1 MSLKDKTQ
9 SLFAEKFGYPA
20 THVIQAP
27 GRVNLIGEHT
37 DYNDGFVLPCAI
49 DYQTVI
55 SCAKRDDRH
64 VRVIAADYG
73 NEIDEFSLDAP
84 IVTHDSQQ
92 WSNYVRGVV
101 KHLQK
106 RNKNFGGA
114 DLVIS
119 GNVPQGAG
127 LSSSASLE
135 VAVGTVFQQLY
146 HLPLDG
152 AQIAL
157 NGQEAENQFV
167 GCNCGIMDQLISA
180 LGKRNKNFGGADL
193 VISGNVPQ
201 GAGLSSSASLEV
213 AVGTV
218 FQQLYH
224 LPLDG
229 AQIALNGQEAEN
241 QFVGCNCGIMDQ
253 LISALGKKEHALLI
267 DCRSLGTKAVPL
279 PKGAAVVII
288 NSNFKRTL
296 VGSEYNTRREQCET
310 GARFFQQPA
319 LRDVS
324 LDEFNKVAHELDPVV
339 TKRVRHILT
348 ENARTVEAASALA
361 KGDLKRM
368 GELMAESHASMRDDF
383 EITVPQIDTL
393 VEIVKA
399 TIGDKGGV
407 RMTGGGFGG
416 CVVALVPE
424 ELVPAIQDAV
434 AKQYEA
440 KTGIKETFYVCKA
453 SQGAGQC

>member
-1 MSLKDKTQ
+1 MSLKDKTS
-9 SLFAEKFGYPA
+9 SLFAEQFGYPA
-20 THVIQAP
+20 SHVIQAP

-55 SCAKRDDRH
+55 ACAARDDRQ
-64 VRVIAADYG
+64 VRVIAADYD
-73 NEIDEFSLDAP
+73 NERDEFSLDAP
-84 IVTHDSQQ
+84 ILSVEQQ

-106 RNKNFGGA
+106 RDASFGGA

-135 VAVGTVFQQLY
+135 VAVGKVFQQLY

-152 AQIAL
+152 AQL
-157 NGQEAENQFV
+157 
-167 GCNCGIMDQLISA
+167 
-180 LGKRNKNFGGADL
+180 
-193 VISGNVPQ
+193 
-201 GAGLSSSASLEV
+201 
-213 AVGTV
+213 
-218 FQQLYH
+218 
-224 LPLDG
+224 
-229 AQIALNGQEAEN
+229 ALNGQEAEN

-253 LISALGKKEHALLI
+253 LISALGKKDHALLI
-267 DCRSLGTKAVPL
+267 DCRSLGTKAVPM
-279 PKGAAVVII
+279 PQGVAVVII

-310 GARFFQQPA
+310 GARFFQQKA

-324 LDEFNKVAHELDPVV
+324 LDEFNRVAHELDPVV
-339 TKRVRHILT
+339 AKRVRHVLT
-348 ENARTVEAASALA
+348 ENARTQQAAEALA
-361 KGDLKRM
+361 QGDLKRM
-368 GELMAESHASMRDDF
+368 GELMAQSHASMRDDF

-393 VEIVKA
+393 VDIVKA

-424 ELVPAIQDAV
+424 SLVPTVKQAV
-434 AKQYEA
+434 AQHYEA
-440 KTGIKETFYVCKA
+440 KTGIKETFYVCKP

>member
-1 MSLKDKTQ
+1 MSLKEKTQ

-20 THVIQAP
+20 THTFQAP

-55 SCAKRDDRH
+55 SAAPRTDRT
-64 VRVIAADYG
+64 VRVIAADYD
-73 NEIDEFSLDAP
+73 NQSDEFSLDAP
-84 IVTHDSQQ
+84 ILAHDSQQ

-101 KHLQK
+101 KHL
-106 RNKNFGGA
+106 
-114 DLVIS
+114 
-119 GNVPQGAG
+119 
-127 LSSSASLE
+127 
-135 VAVGTVFQQLY
+135 
-146 HLPLDG
+146 
-152 AQIAL
+152 L
-157 NGQEAENQFV
+157 NR
-167 GCNCGIMDQLISA
+167 DKS
-180 LGKRNKNFGGADL
+180 FGGADL

-253 LISALGKKEHALLI
+253 LISALGKKDHALLL
-267 DCRSLGTKAVPL
+267 DCRTLGTRAVSMPQ
-279 PKGAAVVII
+279 GVAVIII

-324 LDEFNKVAHELDPVV
+324 LEQFNAVADELDPLVA
-339 TKRVRHILT
+339 KRVRHVLT
-348 ENARTVEAASALA
+348 ENQRTVEAADALER
-361 KGDLKRM
+361 GDLQRM
-368 GELMAESHASMRDDF
+368 GELMAASHASMRDDF

-393 VEIVKA
+393 VEIVKE

-416 CVVALVPE
+416 CIVALVPE
-424 ELVPAIQDAV
+424 ALVSQVQEAV
-434 AKQYEA
+434 AAQYEA

-453 SQGAGQC
+453 SEGAGQC

>member
-1 MSLKDKTQ
+1 MMSLKEKTQ
-9 SLFAEKFGYPA
+9 TLFAEKFGYPA
-20 THVIQAP
+20 SHVIQAP

-55 SCAKRDDRH
+55 SCAPRDDRT
-64 VRVIAADYG
+64 VRVIAADYD
-73 NEIDEFSLDAP
+73 NQTDEFSLDAP
-84 IVTHDSQQ
+84 IISHDTQQ

-101 KHLQK
+101 KHLQQ
-106 RNKNFGGA
+106 RNN
-114 DLVIS
+114 
-119 GNVPQGAG
+119 
-127 LSSSASLE
+127 
-135 VAVGTVFQQLY
+135 
-146 HLPLDG
+146 H
-152 AQIAL
+152 
-157 NGQEAENQFV
+157 
-167 GCNCGIMDQLISA
+167 
-180 LGKRNKNFGGADL
+180 FGGADL

-253 LISALGKKEHALLI
+253 LISALGKKDHALLI
-267 DCRSLGTKAVPL
+267 DCRSLGTKAVSM
-279 PKGAAVVII
+279 PKGVAVVII
-288 NSNFKRTL
+288 NSNFKRTWSAASTTP
-296 VGSEYNTRREQCET
+296 VANSAKP
-310 GARFFQQPA
+310 AR
-319 LRDVS
+319 VS
-324 LDEFNKVAHELDPVV
+324 SSSLPCATSPREFNAVAHELDPVV
-339 TKRVRHILT
+339 AKRVRHVLT
-348 ENARTVEAASALA
+348 ENARTVEAASALE

-424 ELVPAIQDAV
+424 DLVDTVQQAV
-434 AKQYEA
+434 AKSMKRKPVLKRPSTSANRHREPDNA
-440 KTGIKETFYVCKA
+440 KRKPPRWRRTA
-453 SQGAGQC
+453 SRGAGHPAQ